1 MQDQVTLA
9 LDLKRTF
16 WNQDT
21 RNFLSTL
28 EKAWTYWYFKGT
40 EKFIQSNV
48 LSWKYDKKKLNL
60 RKEAQPEL
68 SALI

>member
-21 RNFLSTL
+21 GFTIKEFLKHSR
-28 EKAWTYWYFKGT
+28 E
-40 EKFIQSNV
+40 SM
-48 LSWKYDKKKLNL
+48 NL
-60 RKEAQPEL
+60 
-68 SALI
+68 LIF